1 MNKND
6 KLALMKNRL
15 ACLKANGKNVDSPGV
30 LKKLARQIR
39 KIVGA

>member
-15 ACLKANGKNVDSPGV
+15 SCLKANGKNVDSPGV
-30 LKKLARQIR
+30 VKKLERQIR
-39 KIVGA
+39 NIVGA

>member
-15 ACLKANGKNVDSPGV
+15 ACLKANGKNVDSLGV
-30 LKKLARQIR
+30 VKKLERQIR
-39 KIVGA
+39 NIVGV

>member
-15 ACLKANGKNVDSPGV
+15 TYLKTNGKNVDSPGV
-30 LKKLARQIR
+30 VKKLERQIR
-39 KIVGA
+39 NIVGA